1 MSYTKRYYE
10 KLIAEYA
17 KARDKA
23 IIASL
28 KADSVEPFK
37 AFIEAWSKKGFM
49 PSCFTLAKD
58 EVLEISIRKM
68 SLYCV
73 NVPDELKER
82 SVAWLLS
89 RGYDLYLD

>member
-10 KLIAEYA
+10 KLLPEYV

-23 IIASL
+23 IIDSL

-37 AFIEAWSKKGFM
+37 AFIEAWGKKGFI
-49 PSCFTLAKD
+49 PSCFTFAKD
-58 EVLEISIRKM
+58 EVIEISIRKM